1 MSSSLNPSSPSFSGS
16 KSYKAL
22 AVGLGFAA
30 TKMQF
35 DDELHL
41 QVNWKLT
48 LAFTT

>member
-22 AVGLGFAA
+22 AVGFGFAA

-35 DDELHL
+35 DELHL